1 MKTKLFIIFIFCLV
15 ARLAKAQD
23 LEDYLK
29 GDQIFLTINSHNIKF
44 NDIDRKSVIKLI
56 GKPLKIKK
64 EYSEEADVMHVDYI
78 YKGGT
83 ITFEKNDIAF
93 VEITKPGW
101 GFTFYKDNKLTPNFI
116 VGSDASSIKEFFPFS
131 LLKKGENFIRIT
143 IKTADNVGTES
154 AVLFEIK
161 AGKVKSVSFFTD
173 ES

>member
-1 MKTKLFIIFIFCLV
+1 MPTVRISLYQYTKNVINHTYIQEIESLFNIGRQKF
-15 ARLAKAQD
+15 
-23 LEDYLK
+23 
-29 GDQIFLTINSHNIKF
+29 DQIIPFIGNYFQRPTDGSSRIKH
-44 NDIDRKSVIKLI
+44 
-56 GKPLKIKK
+56 
-64 EYSEEADVMHVDYI
+64 HV
-78 YKGGT
+78 
-83 ITFEKNDIAF
+83 FEKNDIAF